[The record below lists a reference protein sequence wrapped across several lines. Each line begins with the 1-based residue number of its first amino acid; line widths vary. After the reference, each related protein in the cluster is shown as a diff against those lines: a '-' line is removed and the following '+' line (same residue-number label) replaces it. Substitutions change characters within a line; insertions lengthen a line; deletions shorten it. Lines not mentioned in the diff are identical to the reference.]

1 MPCFQTLELVE
12 APIVE
17 DGRAPI
23 TAAEAFRIHPLFPK
37 LLTEIQEEGIASTQG
52 GDSRSEEALPC
63 RREDEVRGESLL
75 IVVLSEV
82 AHRCLVAADSITH
95 SGEVSRITLTLAEG
109 NEEVIDPDLVIEI
122 VKASTQIFSVA
133 VRLINLGE
141 KEDLWVLLAYRRN
154 RPRPEGGRDELGHIA
169 AEAIDATTS
178 PVAEDVAHLHP
189 RVGVGIGVQ
198 TAPSAVVY
206 TVVELHGLVPVVD
219 AGVGTEA
226 VVARSTCRVFP
237 VWG

>member
-1 MPCFQTLELVE
+1 MLS
-12 APIVE
+12 
-17 DGRAPI
+17 
-23 TAAEAFRIHPLFPK
+23 K

-52 GDSRSEEALPC
+52 GDSCSEEALPC

-75 IVVLSEV
+75 IVVLGEV
-82 AHRCLVAADSITH
+82 AHRCLVATDSITH
-95 SGEVSRITLTLAEG
+95 GGEVGCITFALAEG
-109 NEEVIDPDLVIEI
+109 DEEVIDPDFVVEI
-122 VKASTQIFSVA
+122 VKASTQIFPIA
-133 VRLINLGE
+133 VGLINLGE
-141 KEDLWVLLAYRRN
+141 KEDLWVLLAYRGD
-154 RPRPEGGRDELGHIA
+154 RPRPEGWRYELGHIA
-169 AEAIDATTS
+169 AEAIDTTPS

-189 RVGVGIGVQ
+189 RVGDGIGVQ

>member
-1 MPCFQTLELVE
+1 ML
-12 APIVE
+12 
-17 DGRAPI
+17 
-23 TAAEAFRIHPLFPK
+23 PK
-37 LLTEIQEEGIASTQG
+37 LLTEIQEEGIAPTECC
-52 GDSRSEEALPC
+52 DSRSEEALPC

-75 IVVLSEV
+75 VVVLCEV
-82 AHRCLVAADSITH
+82 AHRGLVAADSITH
-95 SGEVSRITLTLAEG
+95 GGEVGSITLALAEG
-109 NEEVIDPDLVIEI
+109 NEEVIDPDLVIQI
-122 VKASTQIFSVA
+122 VKASTQIFPIA
-133 VRLINLGE
+133 VGLINLGE
-141 KEDLWVLLAYRRN
+141 KEDLWVLLAYRGN
-154 RPRPEGGRDELGHIA
+154 RPRPEGGRDELSHIA
-169 AEAIDATTS
+169 AEAIDAATS

-189 RVGVGIGVQ
+189 RVGDGIGVQ